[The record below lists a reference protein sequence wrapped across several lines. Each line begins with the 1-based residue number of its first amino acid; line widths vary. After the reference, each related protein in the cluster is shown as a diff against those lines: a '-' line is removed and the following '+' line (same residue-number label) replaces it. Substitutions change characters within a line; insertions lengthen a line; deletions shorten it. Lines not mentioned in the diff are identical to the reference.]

1 MFIWRPSGQRDRGVV
16 IKKGQ
21 KYSCRFPLTDLYV
34 TAKIKRIF
42 PENKPSA
49 DVHQTPSGRL
59 KPATSG
65 ERESQDEF
73 ARRFLLLI
81 NFKVLKSCFFVP
93 DSWSCRG
100 LPSLS
105 AENKLSLLFYARS
118 FSGTFLLFFIRVENM
133 KEIHCEGSVCPV
145 SSYYQLICDILT
157 TDLFDW
163 GFVLSFHQIKL
174 SWGVGQM
181 FIPVMLTWWQNSC
194 FSCEF
199 RLVLDFIDPE
209 GDLFSQHSKET
220 YR

>member
-81 NFKVLKSCFFVP
+81 NFKVLKSCFLFLIVGAAGVCHHYQQRT
-93 DSWSCRG
+93 SC
-100 LPSLS
+100 P
-105 AENKLSLLFYARS
+105 N
-118 FSGTFLLFFIRVENM
+118 FSMHVHFLGRCCSFLLEWKTWRKSTV
-133 KEIHCEGSVCPV
+133 KGP
-145 SSYYQLICDILT
+145 
-157 TDLFDW
+157 
-163 GFVLSFHQIKL
+163 FVL
-174 SWGVGQM
+174 
-181 FIPVMLTWWQNSC
+181 
-194 FSCEF
+194 F
-199 RLVLDFIDPE
+199 RLTI
-209 GDLFSQHSKET
+209 S
-220 YR
+220 

>member
-1 MFIWRPSGQRDRGVV
+1 MFIWRPSGQRDSGVV

-21 KYSCRFPLTDLYV
+21 KYSSRFPLTDLYV

-42 PENKPSA
+42 PENKPS
-49 DVHQTPSGRL
+49 GRL

-65 ERESQDEF
+65 ERESQDES

-118 FSGTFLLFFIRVENM
+118 FSGTFLLFLLEWKTWRKSTVKGPFVLFRLTISWYVIFSQLNSLIEDLFFLFIRSNSRGEQYR
-133 KEIHCEGSVCPV
+133 C
-145 SSYYQLICDILT
+145 
-157 TDLFDW
+157 
-163 GFVLSFHQIKL
+163 LS
-174 SWGVGQM
+174 
-181 FIPVMLTWWQNSC
+181 PSC
-194 FSCEF
+194 
-199 RLVLDFIDPE
+199 
-209 GDLFSQHSKET
+209 
-220 YR
+220 

>member
-1 MFIWRPSGQRDRGVV
+1 M
-16 IKKGQ
+16 
-21 KYSCRFPLTDLYV
+21 

-42 PENKPSA
+42 PENK
-49 DVHQTPSGRL
+49 PSGRL

-118 FSGTFLLFFIRVENM
+118 FSGTLLLFFIRVENM

-157 TDLFDW
+157 TDLF
-163 GFVLSFHQIKL
+163 
-174 SWGVGQM
+174 
-181 FIPVMLTWWQNSC
+181 
-194 FSCEF
+194 
-199 RLVLDFIDPE
+199 
-209 GDLFSQHSKET
+209 
-220 YR
+220 Y